1 MRMRKSAS
9 WVLGAIA
16 HGRLGEGGLKEEEL
30 NLYRRRRS
38 RLCTCARVV
47 TGGGGG
53 LCGGDGEWHDGGDGE
68 WRCLAKTLSDVNFF
82 MEREKNASTED
93 DDDDDDDDKPREK
106 CGVVGIYGDPEASRL
121 CYLALHALQH
131 KGQECAGIV
140 TATPDGFVYE
150 VFDQSKLDQLP
161 GNNAIGHVRWREAG
175 LNTVGHIGMAREK
188 F

>member
-1 MRMRKSAS
+1 MVVHCYLPGRGSSIPIDLFTAFTLTRP
-9 WVLGAIA
+9 VLPVKKLTVHDNGDFMAI
-16 HGRLGEGGLKEEEL
+16 G
-30 NLYRRRRS
+30 RRRS

-68 WRCLAKTLSDVNFF
+68 WQCLAKTLSDVNFF
-82 MEREKNASTED
+82 MERGKSASTVNESQCYF
-93 DDDDDDDDKPREK
+93 PGRHVAWET
-106 CGVVGIYGDPEASRL
+106 YGHVTS
-121 CYLALHALQH
+121 QH

-161 GNNAIGHVRWREAG
+161 GNNAIGHV
-175 LNTVGHIGMAREK
+175 
-188 F
+188 